1 MKRAPNRPEKDTKR
15 QETPELINQKVPS
28 LPLKAGVM
36 FRDKLKESKL
46 FGDEESYIWGYI
58 IESAERIGS
67 QTLRIQSNGIVQYV
81 VLKDPEEEWL
91 PVYIIPEDPNESS
104 SGNDEAQS
112 EWEEEKNEW
121 QEGSWE
127 KEEEVELSPEDNGN
141 PEENE
146 QIKAA
151 IEHELPKR
159 RAQVVTKEELLT
171 LPTWREYMLKKYS
184 SEYPDGNSRIV
195 KVFSNEQRGGDWIV
209 KYNYVYEVAR
219 YGTRYHSDYGTKWK
233 LYHLTKSNR

>member
-91 PVYIIPEDPNESS
+91 PVYIITEDPNESS

-127 KEEEVELSPEDNGN
+127 KEEEAELSPEDNGN

-195 KVFSNEQRGGDWIV
+195 KVFSNEQRDGDWIV

-219 YGTRYHSDYGTKWK
+219 YGTKYHSDYGTKWK